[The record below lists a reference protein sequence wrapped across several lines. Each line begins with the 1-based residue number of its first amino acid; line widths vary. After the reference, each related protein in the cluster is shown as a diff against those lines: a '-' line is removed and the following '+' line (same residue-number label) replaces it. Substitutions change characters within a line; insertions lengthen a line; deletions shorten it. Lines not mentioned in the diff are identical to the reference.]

1 MKLGWKLKYLN
12 IICRALLDTGAGSSY
27 ASAVLLDR
35 LKSKPIKKETK
46 NIDIM
51 IFSATRKL
59 EIYDV
64 EILELSEKFK
74 INLPVYKVKKN
85 TLLSLPNPKYKA
97 ILDQYKYLTGI
108 NMKNNDTKPKLPIHM
123 ILGASDYA
131 RIKVSEVPK
140 VGSPGEPVAE
150 LTRFEWFIMTP
161 GNEIDLNNLMLSRT
175 STDDYEKLCNLDVLG
190 VQDIPKTHEDMVHI
204 NFKEQLKQSEAGWYE
219 TGLMW
224 KQGKENLQN
233 NETRSLRRLQNV
245 IVKLQKSPDL
255 LETYDNII
263 SNQLKTR
270 YSRKSR

>member
-74 INLPVYKVKKN
+74 INLPVYKVEKN

-161 GNEIDLNNLMLSRT
+161 GNEIDLNNLMLLRT
-175 STDDYEKLCNLDVLG
+175 STDYYEKLCNLDVLG
-190 VQDIPKTHEDMVHI
+190 VQDIPKTHQDMVHT
-204 NFKEQLKQSEAGWYE
+204 NFKEQLKQSDEGWYE
-219 TGLMW
+219 TGFMW
-224 KQGKENLQN
+224 KQDKENLRN
-233 NETRSLRRLQNV
+233 NETRSLRRPQNL
-245 IVKLQKSPDL
+245 IVKL
-255 LETYDNII
+255 
-263 SNQLKTR
+263 
-270 YSRKSR
+270 